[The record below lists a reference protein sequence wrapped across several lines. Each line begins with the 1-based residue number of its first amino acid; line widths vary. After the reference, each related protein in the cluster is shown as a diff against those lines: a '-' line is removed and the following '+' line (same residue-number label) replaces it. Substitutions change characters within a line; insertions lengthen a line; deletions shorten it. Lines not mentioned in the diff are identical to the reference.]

1 MALESAKARPI
12 VGRST
17 KVVLLLSALILGALI
32 SSPAPAGADILAVI
46 DSDAHY
52 DDDADCVEALP
63 DGTSIDGATNTVS
76 IDALILL
83 DGPTLE
89 RGQQVMALAAQSY
102 SPMHIALKST
112 FRSIS
117 VPATGTAVNGNGQT
131 VPSIES
137 QQLID
142 ASRDMVGGAAPDGFD
157 VVYTLTTKEL
167 ADAEGMAEC
176 IGGVR
181 YPGNAFAV
189 GEDYADDG
197 EGETGFL
204 SGYKNATAKIAA
216 HEIGHLMGAH
226 HHYANCAEG
235 FGVDDST
242 VCTLMFN
249 YIDFQTNRFGTLESN
264 VIRGHTEDFAAP

>member
-1 MALESAKARPI
+1 M
-12 VGRST
+12 
-17 KVVLLLSALILGALI
+17 LLSALILGSLI
-32 SSPAPAGADILAVI
+32 SYPEPAGADALAII
-46 DSDAHY
+46 DTDADY
-52 DDDADCVEALP
+52 DDADCIEAVP
-63 DGTSIDGATNTVS
+63 DGTSFDGATNNVT

-83 DGPTLE
+83 DGPSLE
-89 RGQQVMALAAQSY
+89 RGQQVMALAANSFK
-102 SPMHIALKST
+102 PMHITLQST
-112 FRSIS
+112 FRS
-117 VPATGTAVNGNGQT
+117 VTVAATGTARNGNGQT

-137 QQLID
+137 RKLID
-142 ASRDMVGGAAPDGFD
+142 ASKSLVGGHVPDGFD
-157 VVYTLTTKEL
+157 IVYTMTTKEL
-167 ADAEGMAEC
+167 TDSEGMADC

-189 GEDYADDG
+189 GEDFSDDG
-197 EGETGFL
+197 EGETGLL
-204 SGYKNATAKIAA
+204 SGYKNATAKIAG

-235 FGVDDST
+235 FGADDSA